1 MTVGEYARSLVDQN
15 YSQTEMYDMVL
26 AFKAKQKKEKKTEV
40 VAEQVKNTD
49 STPQDPNVESENNT
63 GSESESGQSQPQELE
78 VITDKKQALNAK
90 PGQVYSDH
98 GYEYKYEVGE
108 DGKGE
113 YYTKKPDDND
123 WIKAKGV
130 AEASIASQFGHSDF
144 DKESYFKA
152 KYARQE
158 REEALKLAN
167 AKQLEEAKKLQ
178 EQIDKQAPLVNEVES
193 EVAYVNTVDKWKQRE
208 DIKADKNKTRRNT
221 STEDELKRGII
232 RGEDVLG
239 DGTLDL
245 DDFNGDE
252 KQFEDYKKYKDITN
266 RLAVNKNYKGQWGSG
281 RKRITRKNGESIEE
295 LKARLKKEGRDPVKG
310 KSSVGEYIV
319 ADMPGKLSKEEWTK
333 LNEERKK
340 LETSFDE
347 GKFDLAE
354 EAWYVKAYDAFM
366 GNPEDRI
373 QKVKAVDLVPTVE
386 AVTAFDKKYIQP
398 QEDGDNTEGI
408 NFAEITDEA
417 LLATK
422 LDQAIQNEVT
432 ADPLVRKLQLEAE
445 VRIKPVMAKHQEEL
459 YKKHDTDTPEGVAA
473 FNKESEEIYSQ
484 LMSEDLSSNDDYSN
498 RVKQIAAVGNKAF
511 QTANNAFNRDNSWLG
526 YLDDAQEAVD
536 GLGPVEFW
544 TDLVTDS
551 AEGFAKGSRSIGTGI
566 DKMQASYDVARAK
579 QAKDKLTDLDNLQ
592 KSGALKGDSEI
603 LYYGKK
609 MTVDEARKELKLEE
623 KDWTKALE
631 SNLDEIKLSDEILQK
646 YQTADLSDGDIS
658 WKDIVLT
665 TSEALPQIGL
675 ATAGAAAGVATGG
688 AAIAPLLGALGTV
701 TMGVTMYGDAYMD
714 AAETGAQEDYDAING
729 AGSYNQLE
737 DKERTEF
744 LITGLKSGRY
754 HEPGKAALV
763 AAVQTGMEK
772 IGAGK
777 ILAKTQKA
785 LGVGKNGLAS
795 IIAGDLKSSLKNIGA
810 GVLSKLE
817 AGGTEFITEWGQEI
831 VGGIG
836 KGMMV
841 KGSGSQGAM
850 RYVDMGAAYE
860 AGKAGGIVG
869 IAIPF
874 GGSIAKQSSIEVRN
888 IARNVAINFA
898 PSSNFGKSA
907 KANAEFFKN
916 AQNQLDKRLKSGKNP
931 DGTTYTKEQ
940 HQEDSINLANIKN
953 AGDKIPSAV
962 TDPQTRGKM
971 LDLLVKRDNLERKIK
986 DIDDSDLTA
995 EEDAELQETKQELRE
1010 IMKQEALFSTNNNV
1024 RAAIEKSGKGNIEFQ
1039 DFSNAKEM
1047 NDYAKQKKINGWQE
1061 KNSANHGVVLYDSKT
1076 GKEQI
1081 LINNEL
1087 SLKDSNVNVGA
1098 HEFLHTVLRNTVQNS
1113 KGTAIALGKS
1123 LQTYI
1128 EGIDSTQID
1137 SNSDYG
1143 KRLAAYKNDPA
1154 NIKGEEAITLF
1165 SDGIANGS
1173 IKFNE
1178 GVFTKIGDAI
1188 RRTLQ
1193 AAGIKNVKFN
1203 TGRDVYN
1210 FVKDYNK
1217 SIEKGKGLNK
1227 AQQALLD
1234 GRAEGD
1240 LVKREYKSKPKT
1252 DSSVDMGLETEVDLG
1267 VVKSSKPTVLEA
1279 INETVPQ
1286 DISTKADYDAML
1298 RDPKKGSTV
1307 LNSVINEGGAIN
1319 NYIRSRSTSKAEAEK
1334 AIEGVTDR
1342 ILNFNPEAL
1351 RADGK
1356 KVGMEGFGEAIF
1368 ANTRFAKMDAKKALA
1383 KESEKA
1389 KQEQST
1395 DSDIV
1400 REIANAPTSSTST
1413 EKQTAKA
1420 QSPRATNQFTP
1431 SFSQGLQVETE
1442 GKTTAEV
1449 NEEINQQFD
1458 KAIDS
1463 DLQALGEV
1471 TSFGQTK
1478 NIGPAVAA
1486 LMEKATGMPA
1496 KVFTDKSKNIAKKDA
1511 TSGALTNVKQYLNK
1525 NAQRDFKNLP
1535 DAFAKDSGKATF
1547 IPENVKKAL
1556 YKKND
1561 KGQFVLDKSKTLKD
1575 YKELLGDMEKPVY
1588 RAAEAQTIKGLVAL
1602 SLRNMIFEKAVP
1614 SSTARATTGVKFSKQ
1629 IPVDTDKGK
1638 TQLKDIGVARDMN
1651 KVAEISGIGKI
1662 GITPENIAEKRA
1674 QMTSSIVD
1682 QNISSIAFNNGK
1694 FANFGRSYK
1703 VRDGIKYF
1711 KLTNGKEVKNGSKE
1725 YKQAVK
1731 DETFMPA
1738 KGSLYYSVKQ
1748 KAYIA
1753 DQELAAA
1760 NDAMYPNLPKAQ
1772 RVNVKDAGTK
1782 KANAQSKANL
1792 DILEAVATQLET
1804 AVANGMPIEIAS
1816 LFITSSY
1823 QATTGLIKISA
1834 PFSAE
1839 SDKMEYAEVGKS
1851 NQVGG
1856 KEAFREEH
1864 SPPASVIGGSL
1875 IWAIK
1880 NGQVKQVMQG
1890 IRDNYI
1896 QVKLSKK
1903 DDVKLDNAKLDS
1915 TLPDG
1920 VSIMTPNAG
1929 IRRFAA
1935 AGVNLN
1941 TITDYKSGKSFADIM
1956 GVGVDLKASKRNP
1969 NIIYAQNALINEQI
1983 KGDLEVDVTMDK
1995 AAIKKFDPHGMIEV
2009 VSNRLFGEANYFKL
2023 NDTQKAAVQKEMIT
2037 KNIAKLTQARIKAYE
2052 PIASLELKASKI
2064 NTKTYNNK
2072 VSPEMTIAEQ
2082 LTILGNY
2089 DTAARKARSL
2099 DTPKKGISVFDF
2111 DDTLAR
2117 TKEKVIV
2124 NKPGEVSVEI
2134 SAAKFAETASQ
2145 LESEGATFDF
2155 SNFEGVANGTKKGP
2169 LADLALRRQEK
2180 FGNKDI
2186 FVLTARPQVSDKAI
2200 KTFLDG
2206 IGLNLPIGNI
2216 TGLGN
2221 GTPGAKGN
2229 WVAQKAAEGYN
2240 DFYFADDAYKNV
2252 EAVQEVLSQV
2262 DVDSE
2267 VQIAKFSKVKTFDKI
2282 FNDIIESST
2291 GIETFK
2297 EYSKAKGQMTGKK
2310 KGRFSFLTSPSA
2322 EDFLGL
2328 LYKTLGKGKIG
2339 DAQLDFYK
2347 KNLIDTYDRAEL
2359 AVTKAKIQA
2368 ANDFKALKKN
2378 LKTLPKSLSKEMGYG
2393 GFTFSQA
2400 ARVAAWTRQGLNVPG
2415 LSKTDLK
2422 ALNSFID
2429 NNAEMNTFVDELI
2442 KIQKGKPYP
2451 APSKDWLGGT
2461 ITSDILNDINKVN
2474 RKQYLQEWQEN
2485 VDIIFSEKNMNKLE
2499 AAYGPKY
2506 VEALRDTLRRM
2517 KSGSNRPIGGS
2528 RVVNQLLDWLNNSV
2542 GAIMFLNTR
2551 SAVLQTLSA
2560 VNFIGVGNN
2569 GIINSAKA
2577 FANQKQYWSDFKTL
2591 MNSPYLTE
2599 RRNGLKINVSES
2611 EIADAVAE
2619 SSNKPKAALSFL
2631 LNKGFVLTR
2640 FADSFAIATGGAAF
2654 YRNQLNMYVEQG
2666 MPMDMAQKK
2675 AFQDFYTIAE
2685 KNQQSSNP
2693 SKISQQQ
2700 ASGAGRVVLAF
2711 ANTPMQYA
2719 RIIKRSSQDLLNGRG
2734 DWKKHV
2740 GTIAFYGVAQNLIF
2754 SALQNA
2760 LFSEAFGEDE
2770 EEDEQQ
2776 EDKAGRIA
2784 NGMADSLL
2792 SGLGIQGKAVLSLKN
2807 ALITLAKE
2815 NDKKSPK
2822 FVKAVYD
2829 LFDFSPPLDSKFR
2842 KLRSAANTFT
2852 WERKTM
2858 KEKGFSLD
2866 NPAYLAGAQV
2876 VSGLTNLPL
2885 DRAISKLNNI
2895 RGIMSEQS
2903 EKWQKV
2909 ALALGWSTW
2918 DVGLGYY
2925 GGFDPVK
2932 PLTEQEQYEVDVT
2945 TMKKDTSTKQQKQM
2959 LLDLGLTKAEIKKLR
2974 YEEDR
2979 VKKIIALQKKKNDKK

>member
-49 STPQDPNVESENNT
+49 STLRDPNVESENNT

-78 VITDKKQALNAK
+78 VITDKEQALNAR

-130 AEASIASQFGHSDF
+130 AEVSIASQFGHSDF

-152 KYARQE
+152 KYAR
-158 REEALKLAN
+158 EEQIEARKLAN
-167 AKQLEEAKKLQ
+167 AKQIEEAKKLQ
-178 EQIDKQAPLVNEVES
+178 EQIDNQAPLVKEVES
-193 EVAYVNTVDKWKQRE
+193 DVNYVNTVDKWSQLE
-208 DIKADKNKTRRNT
+208 NIKADKNKTRKNT

-232 RGEDVLG
+232 KGEDVLG

-245 DDFNGDE
+245 DDFNGDK
-252 KQFEDYKKYKDITN
+252 KQFEDYKKHKDITN
-266 RLAVNKNYKGQWGSG
+266 RLAVNTNYKGQYGSG
-281 RKRITRKNGESIEE
+281 RDRVARKDGESIEE
-295 LKARLKKEGRDPVKG
+295 LKARLEKEGRNPIKG
-310 KSSVGEYIV
+310 DSLVGEYIV
-319 ADMPGKLSKEEWTK
+319 ADAKGKLSKEEWTK

-366 GNPEDRI
+366 GNPEDRV
-373 QKVKAVDLVPTVE
+373 QKVKAVDLVPTDE

-422 LDQAIQNEVT
+422 LDEAIQDEVT

-445 VRIKPVMAKHQEEL
+445 VRIKPVMAKYQEEL

-473 FNKESEEIYSQ
+473 FNKESEEKYSQ
-484 LMSEDLSSNDDYSN
+484 LMREDLSSNDDYSN

-536 GLGPVEFW
+536 GLGPIEFW
-544 TDLVTDS
+544 TDLATDS
-551 AEGFAKGSRSIGTGI
+551 VEGFAKGSRGIGTGI

-609 MTVDEARKELKLEE
+609 MTVDEAREELKLEE

-631 SNLDEIKLSDEILQK
+631 NNLDEIKLSDEILQK
-646 YQTADLSDGDIS
+646 YQSANLEDGIS

-675 ATAGAAAGVATGG
+675 ATAGAVAGAATGG

-737 DKERTEF
+737 DKERKEF

-754 HEPGKAALV
+754 HNIGEAALT

-777 ILAKTQKA
+777 ILSKTQKA

-795 IIAGDLKSSLKNIGA
+795 IIAGDLKGSLRNIGA
-810 GVLSKLE
+810 GALSKLE
-817 AGGTEFITEWGQEI
+817 AGATEFITEWGQEI

-841 KGSGSQGAM
+841 EGSGSQGAM
-850 RYVDMGAAYE
+850 RYVDMGAAFE

-874 GGSIAKQSSIEVRN
+874 AGSVAKQSSIEVRN
-888 IARNVAINFA
+888 MARNVAINFA

-907 KANAEFFKN
+907 AVNAQFFKN

-931 DGTTYTKEQ
+931 DGTPYTKQQ
-940 HQEDSINLANIKN
+940 HQEDSINLANVKN

-962 TDPQTRGKM
+962 TDPQTRGQM

-995 EEDAELQETKQELRE
+995 EEDAELQETKLELRE
-1010 IMKQEALFSTNNNV
+1010 IMKQESLFSTNNNV

-1039 DFSNAKEM
+1039 DFGNAKEM
-1047 NDYAKQKKINGWQE
+1047 NDYAKQKKIDGWQE

-1098 HEFLHTVLRNTVQNS
+1098 HEFLHTVLRNTVKNS

-1154 NIKGEEAITLF
+1154 NIRGEEAITLF

-1203 TGRDVYN
+1203 TGKDVYN

-1279 INETVPQ
+1279 INETVPK

-1395 DSDIV
+1395 DSDVV
-1400 REIANAPTSSTST
+1400 REIANTPTSSTST

-1602 SLRNMIFEKAVP
+1602 SLRNMMFEKAVP
-1614 SSTARATTGVKFSKQ
+1614 SAQARSTTGVKFSKQ
-1629 IPVDTDKGK
+1629 IPADSDKGK
-1638 TQLKDIGVARDMN
+1638 SQLKDIGVARDMN
-1651 KVAEISGIGKI
+1651 KVAEISDIGKI

-1682 QNISSIAFNNGK
+1682 QNISSISFNNGK

-1703 VRDGIKYF
+1703 VIDGIKYF
-1711 KLTNGKEVKNGSKE
+1711 KLTNGKVVKNGSKE

-1738 KGSLYYSVKQ
+1738 KGSLYYSTKQ

-1760 NDAMYPNLPKAQ
+1760 NDAMYPNLPKAK

-1782 KANAQSKANL
+1782 KADAQSKANL

-1804 AVANGMPIEIAS
+1804 AVANGMPMEIAA

-1839 SDKMEYAEVGKS
+1839 SNKMEYAEIGKS

-1864 SPPASVIGGSL
+1864 SPPASVVGGSL

-1915 TLPDG
+1915 TLPEG
-1920 VSIMTPNAG
+1920 VSIITPNAG
-1929 IRRFAA
+1929 IIRMAE
-1935 AGVNLN
+1935 AGINLN
-1941 TITDYKSGKSFADIM
+1941 SITDYKSGKSFADIM

-1969 NIIYAQNALINEQI
+1969 NIIYAQNALISEQI
-1983 KGDLEVDVTMDK
+1983 NNDL
-1995 AAIKKFDPHGMIEV
+1995 DP
-2009 VSNRLFGEANYFKL
+2009 K
-2023 NDTQKAAVQKEMIT
+2023 T
-2037 KNIAKLTQARIKAYE
+2037 TQARIKAYE
-2052 PIASLELKASKI
+2052 PIASLEVKASKS
-2064 NTKTYNNK
+2064 NNK
-2072 VSPEMTIAEQ
+2072 TFGDKVNTEMTIADQ
-2082 LTILGNY
+2082 LTTLGAY
-2089 DTAARKARSL
+2089 DQAARKARSL

-2145 LESEGATFDF
+2145 LEAEGATFDF
-2155 SNFEGVANGTKKGP
+2155 SNFEGVADGTKKGP

-2221 GTPGAKGN
+2221 GTPSAKGN

-2282 FNDIIESST
+2282 FNDILESST

-2328 LYKTLGKGKIG
+2328 LYKTLGKGKVG

-2422 ALNSFID
+2422 ALNDFID
-2429 NNAEMNTFVDELI
+2429 NNPEMNTFVDELI

-2451 APSKDWLGGT
+2451 APGKDWLGGT

-2506 VEALRDTLRRM
+2506 VEALRDQLRRM

-2619 SSNKPKAALSFL
+2619 SSNKPKAALSYL

-2760 LFSEAFGEDE
+2760 LFAEAFGEDE
-2770 EEDEQQ
+2770 EEDEQK

-2815 NDKKSPK
+2815 NDKRSPK

-2858 KEKGFSLD
+2858 NEKGFSLD

-2876 VSGLTNLPL
+2876 ISGLTNLPL
-2885 DRAISKLNNI
+2885 DRALSKLNNI

>member
-26 AFKAKQKKEKKTEV
+26 AFKTKQKQEKKIEV

-49 STPQDPNVESENNT
+49 STTQDPSVESENNT
-63 GSESESGQSQPQELE
+63 GSESESGSSQPQELE
-78 VITDKKQALNAK
+78 VITEKDQALNAK

-98 GYEYKYEVGE
+98 GYEYKYEVGK

-130 AEASIASQFGHSDF
+130 AEVSIASQFGHSDF
-144 DKESYFKA
+144 DKDSYFKS

-158 REEALKLAN
+158 AEEARKLAN
-167 AKQLEEAKKLQ
+167 AKQIEEAKKLD
-178 EQIDKQAPLVNEVES
+178 EEIKNLPPLVNEVES
-193 EVAYVNTVDKWKQRE
+193 EIAYVNTVDKWSQKE
-208 DIKADKNKTRRNT
+208 NIKADKLKTRKNT
-221 STEDELKRGII
+221 STERELEQGIVK
-232 RGEDVLG
+232 GEDVLG

-252 KQFEDYKKYKDITN
+252 KQFEDYKKYKDVTN
-266 RLAVNKNYKGQWGSG
+266 KLAVNTNYKGQYGPG
-281 RKRITRKNGESIEE
+281 RDRVKRKDGESIKE
-295 LKARLKKEGRDPVKG
+295 LKARLKEEGRNPYVGD
-310 KSSVGEYIV
+310 SLVGEYVV
-319 ADMPGKLSKEEWTK
+319 ADQEGRLSKEEWTK

-340 LETSFDE
+340 LEASFDE
-347 GKFDLAE
+347 GEFDIQDEGAISTFFTGQNR
-354 EAWYVKAYDAFM
+354 V
-366 GNPEDRI
+366 
-373 QKVKAVDLVPTVE
+373 QKVKAVDIVPTTE
-386 AVTAFDKKYIQP
+386 AVAAFDKKYIQP

-408 NFAEITDEA
+408 NFTEITDEA

-422 LDQAIQNEVT
+422 LDEAIRDEVT
-432 ADPLVRKLQLEAE
+432 NDPIVRKLQLEAE
-445 VRIKPVMAKHQEEL
+445 VRIKPLMNKFQQDL

-473 FNKESEEIYSQ
+473 FNKETQEKYQELLSK
-484 LMSEDLSSNDDYSN
+484 DLSSTDDYSD

-511 QTANNAFNRDNSWLG
+511 STANNAFNRDNSWLG
-526 YLDDAQEAVD
+526 FLDDAQEAAD

-544 TDLVTDS
+544 TDLATDS
-551 AEGFAKGSRSIGTGI
+551 VEGFAKGSRSIGTGI

-592 KSGALKGDSEI
+592 KSGKLSGDSEI
-603 LYYGKK
+603 TYYGKK

-631 SNLDEIKLSDEILQK
+631 NNLDEIKLSDEILKK
-646 YQTADLSDGDIS
+646 YQSADLSDGDIS

-675 ATAGAAAGVATGG
+675 AVAGTGAAALTGG

-737 DKERTEF
+737 DKERREF

-754 HEPGKAALV
+754 HEPGKAALT

-777 ILAKTQKA
+777 ILSKTQKA
-785 LGVGKNGLAS
+785 LGVGKNGLSS
-795 IIAGDLKSSLKNIGA
+795 IIAGDLKSGLKNLTAGA
-810 GVLSKLE
+810 LSKLE

-831 VGGIG
+831 IGGIG

-850 RYVDMGAAYE
+850 RYVDMDSAFE

-874 GGSIAKQSSIEVRN
+874 AGSVAKQSSVEVRN
-888 IARNVAINFA
+888 MARNVAINFA

-907 KANAEFFKN
+907 AVNAQFFKN
-916 AQNQLDKRLKSGKNP
+916 AQNQLDKRLQSGKNP
-931 DGTTYTKEQ
+931 DGTPYTKQQ
-940 HQEDSINLANIKN
+940 HQEDSINLANVKN

-986 DIDDSDLTA
+986 DTDDSDLTA
-995 EEDAELQETKQELRE
+995 EEDAQLQETKQELRE
-1010 IMKQEALFSTNNNV
+1010 VMKQESLFSTSNNV

-1039 DFSNAKEM
+1039 DFGNAKEM
-1047 NDYAKQKKINGWQE
+1047 NDYAKQKKIDGWQE

-1087 SLKDSNVNVGA
+1087 SLKDSNVNVAA

-1113 KGTAIALGKS
+1113 KGTAVALGKS

-1128 EGIDSTQID
+1128 EGIDSTQVD
-1137 SNSDYG
+1137 SDSDYG
-1143 KRLAAYKNDPA
+1143 KRLAAYKDDPA
-1154 NIKGEEAITLF
+1154 SIRGEEAITLF

-1203 TGRDVYN
+1203 TGKDVYN

-1227 AQQALLD
+1227 AQQSLLD

-1240 LVKREYKSKPKT
+1240 LVKREYKTKT
-1252 DSSVDMGLETEVDLG
+1252 DTD
-1267 VVKSSKPTVLEA
+1267 VKTSKPTVLEA
-1279 INETVPQ
+1279 INETVPK
-1286 DISTKADYDAML
+1286 DISTKADYDAMI

-1342 ILNFNPEAL
+1342 ILNFNPEAT

-1395 DSDIV
+1395 DSEIV
-1400 REIANAPTSSTST
+1400 REIANTPAGSTST

-1442 GKTTAEV
+1442 GKTTAEI
-1449 NEEINQQFD
+1449 NEEVNQQFD

-1463 DLQALGEV
+1463 DLQALGTI

-1496 KVFTDKSKNIAKKDA
+1496 RVFTDKSKNIAKKDA

-1614 SSTARATTGVKFSKQ
+1614 SSQARVATGVKFSKQ
-1629 IPVDTDKGK
+1629 IPADTDKGK

-1703 VRDGIKYF
+1703 TIDGVKYF

-1738 KGSLYYSVKQ
+1738 KGSLYYSTRQ
-1748 KAYIA
+1748 KAYKA

-1760 NDAMYPNLPKAQ
+1760 NDAMYPNLPKAK

-1782 KANAQSKANL
+1782 KADAQSKANL

-1804 AVANGMPIEIAS
+1804 AVANGMPIEIAA

-1839 SDKMEYAEVGKS
+1839 SNKMEYAEIGKS

-1864 SPPASVIGGSL
+1864 SPPASVVGGSL

-1880 NGQVKQVMQG
+1880 NGQVKEIMQG
-1890 IRDNYI
+1890 VRDNYI

-1915 TLPDG
+1915 TLPEG

-1935 AGVNLN
+1935 VQDIDLN
-1941 TITDYKSGKSFADIM
+1941 SITDYKSGKSFADIM
-1956 GVGVDLKASKRNP
+1956 GVGVDLKSSKRNP
-1969 NIIYAQNALINEQI
+1969 NIIYAQNALISEQI
-1983 KGDLEVDVTMDK
+1983 NSDL
-1995 AAIKKFDPHGMIEV
+1995 DP
-2009 VSNRLFGEANYFKL
+2009 K
-2023 NDTQKAAVQKEMIT
+2023 T
-2037 KNIAKLTQARIKAYE
+2037 TQARIKAYE
-2052 PIASLELKASKI
+2052 PIAALEVKASKS
-2064 NTKTYNNK
+2064 NNK
-2072 VSPEMTIAEQ
+2072 TFGGKVNTEMTIADQ
-2082 LTILGNY
+2082 LTTLGAY
-2089 DTAARKARSL
+2089 DQAARKARSL

-2124 NKPGEVSVEI
+2124 NKPGEISVEI

-2282 FNDIIESST
+2282 FNDILESST

-2297 EYSKAKGQMTGKK
+2297 EYSKAKGQMTGRK
-2310 KGRFSFLTSPSA
+2310 KGKFSFFTSPSA

-2328 LYKTLGKGKIG
+2328 LYKTLGKGKVG

-2422 ALNSFID
+2422 ALNDFID
-2429 NNAEMNTFVDELI
+2429 NNPEMNTFVDELI

-2451 APSKDWLGGT
+2451 PPSKEWLGGT

-2474 RKQYLQEWQEN
+2474 RKEYLQEWQEN

-2506 VEALRDTLRRM
+2506 VEALRDQLRRM
-2517 KSGSNRPIGGS
+2517 KTGSNRPIGGS

-2569 GIINSAKA
+2569 GIVNSAKA

-2591 MNSPYLTE
+2591 INSPYLTE

-2619 SSNKPKAALSFL
+2619 SSNKPKAALSYL

-2666 MPMDMAQKK
+2666 MPMEMAQKK

-2740 GTIAFYGVAQNLIF
+2740 GTIAFYGIAQNLVF

-2760 LFSEAFGEDE
+2760 LFAEAFGEDD
-2770 EEDEQQ
+2770 EDEKK
-2776 EDKAGRIA
+2776 EDKSGRIA

-2807 ALITLAKE
+2807 ALITLARE

-2876 VSGLTNLPL
+2876 ISGLTNLPL

-2895 RGIMSEQS
+2895 RGIMSEES
-2903 EKWQKV
+2903 EKWQKI
-2909 ALALGWSTW
+2909 ALAMGWSTW

-2932 PLTEQEQYEVDVT
+2932 PLTKEEQYEVDIT
-2945 TMKKDTSTKQQKQM
+2945 TMKKDTTTKQQKQM
-2959 LLDLGLTKAEIKKLR
+2959 LLELGVTKQDLKKLK

-2979 VKKIIALQKKKNDKK
+2979 VKKILELQKKKNDK